1 MKKHH
6 QIIVLSKLFF
16 AFALCFNLSS
26 CIDCCD
32 DEATLTP
39 NLNLNDPVFEPGI
52 HPVQIGTMIFE
63 YNPDYS
69 IATFGDGPY
78 AKATYHPFEIYHGDE
93 YEDEKDI
100 TKITDFRFNESGKI
114 TYFNCEMSYYYNS
127 INGYEYIGTENV
139 YLDYNS
145 EGRLTHFSGDVV
157 YKDYDYETEK
167 YSTENLTFTADC
179 QWSAGNL
186 HKIVIKVNSDGNM
199 QYTSTYTF
207 EYGNQK
213 NELQQYVSTIWEW
226 ELSES
231 FFDNDDI
238 GGLINLKL
246 FGNPSEY
253 FVTKVTHNSIGYDEE
268 GSWNDTY
275 TSNYTYTFNDD
286 KTIKSYTEIESEIY
300 DGEEYNYTN
309 TWDCVFT
316 DDYSVTPDIQ
326 GESRATVQ
334 KKKNPRKSTLFRIK
348 KH

>member
-6 QIIVLSKLFF
+6 QIIVLSKLFISF
-16 AFALCFNLSS
+16 VLCFNLSS

-39 NLNLNDPVFEPGI
+39 NLSLNDPVFEPGI

-69 IATFGDGPY
+69 IALFGDGPY
-78 AKATYHPFEIYHGDE
+78 AKATYHPFEINNV
-93 YEDEKDI
+93 YEDQYEKNIFKVFDV
-100 TKITDFRFNESGKI
+100 RFNELGKI
-114 TYFNCEMSYYYNS
+114 TYFKSEFSYFYNS
-127 INGYEYIGTENV
+127 INGYEYIGRENV

-157 YKDYDYETEK
+157 YKDYDYEAEK

-179 QWSAGNL
+179 QWNSGNL
-186 HKIVIKVNSDGNM
+186 HKIVIKVDSNGKEY
-199 QYTSTYTF
+199 YTSTYTF

-213 NELQQYVSTIWEW
+213 NELQQYVSTIYEM

-253 FVTKVTHNSIGYDEE
+253 FVTKVTHNSIGSDEE

-275 TSNYTYTFNDD
+275 TASYTYTFNDD
-286 KTIKSYTEIESEIY
+286 ETIKSYTEIWTEIY
-300 DGEEYNYTN
+300 DGEEYSYTN
-309 TWDCVFT
+309 TWDCIFT

-326 GESRATVQ
+326 EESRTSVQ
-334 KKKNPRKSTLFRIK
+334 KKKNPHKSTLFRIN